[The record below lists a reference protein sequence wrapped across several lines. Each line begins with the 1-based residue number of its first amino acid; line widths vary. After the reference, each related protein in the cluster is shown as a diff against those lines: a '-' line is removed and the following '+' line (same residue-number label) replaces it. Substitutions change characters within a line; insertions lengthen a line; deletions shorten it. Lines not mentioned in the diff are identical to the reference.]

1 MGLGLAAAVGAAVA
15 KAVKTASDTAKKK
28 GTSSGGSGGS
38 SRKTT
43 SSGGSGKTTSSGK
56 TIEQYQA
63 DYNAAKAKGDQAGMD
78 AAHAGAQAIRAQQG
92 YSGGADGSQHIKIN
106 PGTSASP
113 KYNTQ
118 TGQNMD
124 YKAMMDAADDNWT
137 KGYYENL
144 RNQKIDSLGLP
155 YEKTYT
161 YQQYYNQTAPNGISS
176 AFDKTNNRYDLSN
189 SSLTSKNTGAGK
201 GVTAI
206 EPGYIGMNS
215 GYTQDFQSYI
225 DKDTKQ
231 IQEYE
236 EALKNTNMDAD
247 TRKWYQ
253 EHLVGLYHDRA
264 QQEQNRNAKLT
275 AMGRPDLM
283 TDLYQDQGNGTK
295 GWLQDFSSVG
305 NGANSLSAGQIY
317 SQEQLAA
324 RLENAFRNATN
335 DAERELIWRDLAPI
349 ERQLGRAY
357 DAKTGQFSATTVSA
371 TRDNYGKKAN
381 AAGYS
386 YGALTNGAVNTDA
399 DRALLAQGLQAAKDE
414 RDAASARGM
423 YTPEWYLSHMPNR
436 ESGQANDPTRYNGLT
451 EEDYKALY
459 IQAKANGDKAGME
472 AAHAGAQAIRAQ
484 QGYSG
489 GEDGSQRIPL
499 GSSGTK
505 TGTTQGANF
514 PGVGLAL
521 GGMTLGGLGLAG
533 IVNGALDNAL
543 ATQQVTQPT
552 YTLPAIE
559 MPDFSGGGYDMGGWD
574 QINSMYEQQQNAM
587 NAANQAAIDQAI
599 NQIQSQIPGVN
610 QNYEDAARQYYI
622 NQMQQKKK
630 LPEQLAAAGI
640 SNQGAAESTLSKINS
655 DYTGALNSADVA
667 RQNALSDINNSIA
680 NAQLQ
685 GTAQAAESAA
695 QLASQKASAYQNWL
709 AQQQSAQ
716 QAQKQLAMQYYQNQ
730 IANQQWQQ
738 QFDYQKQQDDI
749 ANQLAQKQYQN
760 SQYRDEA
767 ERRLQNQQ
775 YNRNQLIQLMQI
787 GYKPTAQD
795 AVNTGYT
802 LAQLNQ
808 MYNQFVTARANGYL
822 N

>member
-1 MGLGLAAAVGAAVA
+1 M
-15 KAVKTASDTAKKK
+15 
-28 GTSSGGSGGS
+28 
-38 SRKTT
+38 
-43 SSGGSGKTTSSGK
+43 
-56 TIEQYQA
+56 
-63 DYNAAKAKGDQAGMD
+63 
-78 AAHAGAQAIRAQQG
+78 
-92 YSGGADGSQHIKIN
+92 
-106 PGTSASP
+106 
-113 KYNTQ
+113 
-118 TGQNMD
+118 
-124 YKAMMDAADDNWT
+124 
-137 KGYYENL
+137 
-144 RNQKIDSLGLP
+144 
-155 YEKTYT
+155 
-161 YQQYYNQTAPNGISS
+161 
-176 AFDKTNNRYDLSN
+176 
-189 SSLTSKNTGAGK
+189 
-201 GVTAI
+201 TAI
-206 EPGYIGMNS
+206 EPGYIGWNA

-225 DKDTKQ
+225 DQDTKW

-236 EALKNTNMDAD
+236 KALENPNLTDKM
-247 TRKWYQ
+247 RKLYQ
-253 EHLVGLYHDRA
+253 SHLVAAYNDRA
-264 QQEQNRNAKLT
+264 EQEQNRNAKLY
-275 AMGRPDLM
+275 AMGRADLM

-305 NGANSLSAGQIY
+305 NGAKSLSAGQIY

-324 RLENAFRNATN
+324 RLENAFQNATS
-335 DAERELIWRDLAPI
+335 DAEREVIWRDLAPI

-371 TRDNYGKKAN
+371 TRDHYGKKAN

-414 RDAASARGM
+414 RDAAAANGM
-423 YTPEWYLSHMPNR
+423 YTPEWYLSNMPNR

-459 IQAKANGDKAGME
+459 MQAKANGDKAGME
-472 AAHAGAQAIRAQ
+472 SAHAGAQAIRAQ
-484 QGYSG
+484 QGYDG
-489 GEDGSQRIPL
+489 GADGSKRIPL
-499 GSSGTK
+499 GSSSKT
-505 TGTTQGANF
+505 TGTTQGVNL

-521 GGMTLGGLGLAG
+521 GGMTLGGLGLSG
-533 IVNGALDNAL
+533 IVSGALDNAL

-552 YTLPAIE
+552 YTLPEIE

-685 GTAQAAESAA
+685 GTAQAAESEA

-738 QFDYQKQQDDI
+738 QFDYQKQQDAI
-749 ANQLAQKQYQN
+749 ANQLAQKQYQD
-760 SQYRDEA
+760 SLYRDEA

-795 AVNTGYT
+795 AANTGYT